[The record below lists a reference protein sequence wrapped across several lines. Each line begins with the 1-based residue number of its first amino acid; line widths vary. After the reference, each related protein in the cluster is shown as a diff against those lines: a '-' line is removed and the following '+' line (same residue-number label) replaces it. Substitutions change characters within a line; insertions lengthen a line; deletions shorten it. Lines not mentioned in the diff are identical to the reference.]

1 MLDSSYANYVKS
13 RSLFPRLLIGAKI
26 RCYALISS
34 TFDQFSSLILRHTAK
49 LAQVPPVLSHICFVN
64 AFEVIVL
71 RIRML
76 YA

>member
-34 TFDQFSSLILRHTAK
+34 TFDQFSSLIFKTY
-49 LAQVPPVLSHICFVN
+49 C
-64 AFEVIVL
+64 
-71 RIRML
+71 
-76 YA
+76 